1 MRCAWQSLLQ
11 ILPANI
17 RGTVDN
23 LGKER
28 LQEVRLRIGGQVEL
42 VLNSENTLL
51 PFTVTPDDISFVMNA
66 ASRYSPWSAST
77 IRRGYI
83 TAPGG
88 HRIGL
93 CGDAVINNGE
103 MTGLRNPYSVCIRV
117 ARDFDG
123 IGNHLTTLSGSLL
136 IIGKPG
142 SGKTTLLRDIIR
154 CRSNKGPGSVGV
166 VDERG
171 EVFPVFEQSFCFP
184 CGKRTDVLTGCGKS
198 HGIDILIRTMGPSC
212 IAVDEITAEEDC
224 RAIMNAGWS
233 GVAILATAH
242 AGSVDDLRSRPIYR
256 PIINSGLFRDV
267 LIMHD
272 DKTWHHER
280 L

>member
-42 VLNSENTLL
+42 VLNSENNWL

-103 MTGLRNPYSVCIRV
+103 MTGLRNPYSALTFILEPLYF
-117 ARDFDG
+117 AIEKPTSKKLDF
-123 IGNHLTTLSGSLL
+123 
-136 IIGKPG
+136 
-142 SGKTTLLRDIIR
+142 
-154 CRSNKGPGSVGV
+154 
-166 VDERG
+166 
-171 EVFPVFEQSFCFP
+171 
-184 CGKRTDVLTGCGKS
+184 
-198 HGIDILIRTMGPSC
+198 
-212 IAVDEITAEEDC
+212 
-224 RAIMNAGWS
+224 
-233 GVAILATAH
+233 
-242 AGSVDDLRSRPIYR
+242 
-256 PIINSGLFRDV
+256 
-267 LIMHD
+267 
-272 DKTWHHER
+272 
-280 L
+280 